1 MEKNQNYDVIIVG
14 AGPAGIFTALELI
27 NQIKDENFKVA
38 VFEKGKA
45 IEKRECPRSPEGCIG
60 CKECAFLNGWGGS
73 GAFSDGKLTLST
85 EVGGWLNEYYNN
97 NNLQEL
103 IDEIGEIF
111 IEYGADRNRLI
122 DPIKDDSRKDKVFE
136 YKKTALKAGI
146 ELVPFK
152 ILHIGTDVGYNCLQ
166 NMYNFLSKQK
176 NVDIFFQEPVDNIIY
191 DNGVKGIK
199 TKNGIYSSKYIVAA
213 TGREGAGWLKK
224 QAENLKFDI
233 STNPVDLGVRV
244 EIPAILAKDLTDL
257 LYEFK
262 CIYYSPT
269 FDQKVRTFCV
279 SPYGEVT
286 MEHSGSGIVTVNG
299 HSYADKS
306 KRTENTNFAI
316 LVSSNFTY
324 PFKEPILY
332 GEHIAKLANLL
343 SDGQVILQR
352 LSDLKNGRRSTDQKL
367 KRSSIKPTLKSAVAG
382 DLSFVLPYRHVKS
395 IVEFIRALDSII
407 PGINSNNTLLYG
419 VEAKFYSSKI
429 AIEKDME
436 VKNTSNF
443 YAIGDGAGI
452 TRSLVQA
459 SVSGLIAGR
468 SIANKYLNIKNN

>member
-1 MEKNQNYDVIIVG
+1 MEIKQTYDVIIVG
-14 AGPAGIFTALELI
+14 AGPAGIFTALELV
-27 NQIKDENFKVA
+27 NQIKDENFKIA
-38 VFEKGKA
+38 IFEKGNA

-60 CKECAFLNGWGGS
+60 CKVCALLNGWGGS

-85 EVGGWLNEYYNN
+85 EVGGWLNEYYDNST
-97 NNLQEL
+97 LQKL
-103 IDEIGEIF
+103 IDNIGEIYVS
-111 IEYGADRNRLI
+111 YGADRSRLI
-122 DPIKDDSRKDKVFE
+122 DPNKDHSRKEKVLE
-136 YKKTALKAGI
+136 YKQIALKAGI
-146 ELVPFK
+146 ELIPFK
-152 ILHIGTDVGYNCLQ
+152 ILHIGTDVGYKCLL
-166 NMYNFLSKQK
+166 NMYNFLSEQN
-176 NVDIFFQEPVDNIIY
+176 NVDIFFQEPVEEILY
-191 DNGVKGIK
+191 DNEIKGIK
-199 TKNGIYSSKYIVAA
+199 TKNGCYSGKFIVAA
-213 TGREGAGWLKK
+213 TGREGAGWLKN
-224 QAENLKFDI
+224 QAEQLKFEI
-233 STNPVDLGVRV
+233 ATNPVDIGVRV
-244 EIPAILAKDLTDL
+244 EIPAILSKNLTDL

-299 HSYADKS
+299 HSYADIT

-343 SDGQVILQR
+343 SGGQVILQR
-352 LSDLKNGRRSTDQKL
+352 LSDLKKGRRSTDQKL
-367 KRSSIKPTLKSAVAG
+367 KRSSIKPTLKSAIAG

-395 IVEFIRALDSII
+395 IVEFIEALDSII
-407 PGINSNNTLLYG
+407 PGINSNNTLFYG

-429 AIEKDME
+429 AITVDME
-436 VKNTSNF
+436 IQSTPNI

-459 SVSGLIAGR
+459 SVSGMIAGR
-468 SIANKYLNIKNN
+468 SIANKILNQKNN